1 MITLIMD
8 CATVLAAIL
17 HATGHA
23 TETWGGTVSLWDA
36 KFTNILELINFC
48 FLFVFM
54 LHIVNY
60 KWLSLIMSTTAREHG
75 LLRSHYSAAFFGAAY
90 VPVILGHHL
99 WVDQGT
105 AVKLQ
110 LFAMCTYWTV
120 FYRKEQEVRMWEE
133 ERDKWH
139 EQLRQMRITLA
150 EYERDMRRDPTP
162 ARERGTRAALVAF
175 RTAKARIKE
184 KERLLFRGGYLR
196 EAKRFP

>member
-60 KWLSLIMSTTAREHG
+60 KWLSLIMCDSVLPPHCVFFPLYEMSMRLSVDTNQYILGQRLLANMDFSGPIT
-75 LLRSHYSAAFFGAAY
+75 LLRFS
-90 VPVILGHHL
+90 
-99 WVDQGT
+99 
-105 AVKLQ
+105 
-110 LFAMCTYWTV
+110 
-120 FYRKEQEVRMWEE
+120 EQ
-133 ERDKWH
+133 
-139 EQLRQMRITLA
+139 
-150 EYERDMRRDPTP
+150 PTCP
-162 ARERGTRAALVAF
+162 S
-175 RTAKARIKE
+175 
-184 KERLLFRGGYLR
+184 Y
-196 EAKRFP
+196 